1 VPEAIASLPDMMT
14 ALQRADAA
22 GNTGDAKQIAGMIQ
36 QTYPAHTSL
45 MLNAT
50 PWGSPPPPGQ
60 GGRPPDPGDPSR
72 FMSPPV
78 YGPTASSPAGAG
90 ASGAVPLTALQG
102 MPALAQTPGQ
112 VAGGGAAMPSTGAD
126 AGQGGGN
133 WLARAGQDLVA
144 FSRSTLAGIP
154 GGQQVGGLANSLVN
168 NVPYAQGLA
177 NVQGLQQQSAQ
188 QSPISSAAGGLFGN
202 IGTMAV
208 GGVGAEALGGALA
221 GGNIALLSPA
231 ARAAQA
237 TAQALGASTTGR
249 AAIGAGVGAV
259 AGGVDALAHGGS
271 GSDVLTES
279 ALGAV
284 VSPVVGKAADLAMTK
299 LAPAAT
305 RAWEALATK
314 LTGMAQTGAFDS
326 MVGSEAARA
335 LKFDPD
341 ELIRTNAQQVADNG
355 GQAVPFAASL
365 PAYAQAQ
372 LKQLA
377 TKNAALGNPL
387 SEASDA
393 WAAQGPQQVPK
404 LINDAVSGA
413 THDASPTGAS
423 GVQSLGALESARDAT
438 MKAAMDPI
446 RGKMVLIGDAEAD
459 LLQDP
464 AVQSALGGRLRSDL
478 RWRIND
484 AVNEAD
490 DKAGTTGALSIDD
503 IESVRGALQRS
514 AASPDPTIADPA
526 AQARDAMAQ
535 LGSDAHPEYGAAL
548 QQYGRHNAYIE
559 GYKEGLPGTPIKQV
573 PGAARKL
580 AQDGTGDAY
589 GQGNA
594 SGIVSGLAQKAAS
607 SESGAQSV
615 LQTLAQNNTMR
626 DSLSAAYGPQA
637 AQDLANTG
645 ARLSQANAA
654 MRAVSPN
661 SPVGPAVEHGV
672 GEPLAHVAANLAVD
686 SHLGLAHN
694 VVRLLKG
701 MFGPGAMSD
710 AGAAKLASMMG
721 STDPQVQRQ
730 AVAIMRRQGATD
742 AQVARVA
749 GYASGV
755 GGASVAH
762 QAQGIAGY

>member
-1 VPEAIASLPDMMT
+1 MVEAVASLPDMMT

-22 GNTGDAKQIAGMIQ
+22 GNTDDAKQIAGMIQ

-50 PWGSPPPPGQ
+50 PS
-60 GGRPPDPGDPSR
+60 PDPTAFARNS
-72 FMSPPV
+72 
-78 YGPTASSPAGAG
+78 YGPTQYQGPALAPSGAPDRWTAPALQALDAQKGPYQGQVAGAG
-90 ASGAVPLTALQG
+90 APPTAAGA
-102 MPALAQTPGQ
+102 PAPG
-112 VAGGGAAMPSTGAD
+112 PGAD
-126 AGQGGGN
+126 AGAAGSN

-144 FSRSTLAGIP
+144 FSRSTLAGIY
-154 GGQQVGGLANSLVN
+154 GGQQVGGFANALAN

-177 NVQGLQQQSAQ
+177 NVQGLQQQSAER
-188 QSPISSAAGGLFGN
+188 SPIASAAGSLFGN
-202 IGTMAV
+202 VGTMMA

-237 TAQALGASTTGR
+237 TAQALGASATGR
-249 AAIGAGVGAV
+249 AAIGAGTGAI

-271 GSDVLTES
+271 GSDILTES

-284 VSPVVGKAADLAMTK
+284 AAPIVGKAADLAMTK

-305 RAWEALATK
+305 RAWQALAGK
-314 LTGMAQTGAFDS
+314 LTGMARTGAFDD

-335 LKFDPD
+335 LTFDPD
-341 ELIRTNAQQVADNG
+341 ELATTNARQVAANG
-355 GQAVPFAASL
+355 GQAVPLAASL

-377 TKNAALGNPL
+377 TKSAPLGNPL

-413 THDASPTGAS
+413 VHDASPTGAS
-423 GVQSLGALESARDAT
+423 GVQSLGALEAARDAT
-438 MKAAMDPI
+438 MKATMDPI
-446 RGKMVLIGDAEAD
+446 RGKMVLIGDDEAD

-464 AVQSALGGRLRSDL
+464 AVQSVLTGRLRSDL
-478 RWRIND
+478 RGRVND
-484 AVNEAD
+484 AVDAAD
-490 DKAGTTGALSIDD
+490 DANGAHGALSIDD
-503 IESVRGALQRS
+503 IESVRSALQLR
-514 AASPDPTIADPA
+514 AASPDPTIADPSS
-526 AQARDAMAQ
+526 QARDAMAQ
-535 LGSDAHPEYGAAL
+535 LGSDAHPEYGANL

-559 GYKEGLPGTPIKQV
+559 GYKEGLPGTPIAQV

-589 GQGNA
+589 AQGAA
-594 SGIVSGLAQKAAS
+594 SGTVSGQAQKAAG

-615 LQTLAQNNTMR
+615 LQTLAQNGAMR

-694 VVRLLKG
+694 AVRLLKS

-710 AGAAKLASMMG
+710 AGAAKLASMVG
-721 STDPQVQRQ
+721 STDPQVQQQ

-742 AQVARVA
+742 AQVARVV

-762 QAQGIAGY
+762 QVQGIAGY